1 MDEMNVGKVGIFW
14 FVQWKGSIRLLSASC
29 PIAEG
34 EPYGDMITYGTG
46 HYTTWNRWKKS
57 IDSPLKRGI
66 TKAFEY
72 EEWPRGRISY
82 DKPAKKY
89 VLLCDQKIMS
99 DQFIEQILKEF
110 SISIDDALIGDDPH
124 YISVESYTQ

>member
-14 FVQWKGSIRLLSASC
+14 FVQWKGRIRLLSSSSS
-29 PIAEG
+29 ILDG
-34 EPYGDMITYGTG
+34 ELYGDMITYANG
-46 HYTTWNRWKKS
+46 HYTTWNRWRKS

-66 TKAFEY
+66 TNAFEY

-82 DKPAKKY
+82 DKKAQKY
-89 VLLCDQKIMS
+89 LLLCDKKIIS